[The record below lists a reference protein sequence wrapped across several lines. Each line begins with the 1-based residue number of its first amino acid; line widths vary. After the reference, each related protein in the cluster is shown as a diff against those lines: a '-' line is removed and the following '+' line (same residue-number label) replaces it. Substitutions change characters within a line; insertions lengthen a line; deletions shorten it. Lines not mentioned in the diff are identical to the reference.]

1 MGGIGHPDLAHA
13 RDLGGLLGDGTAVG
27 AGDQE
32 VDLATNLRGGGDGI
46 QGRGLEDGVVVF
58 CDDE

>member
-1 MGGIGHPDLAHA
+1 LTLAHA
-13 RDLGGLLGDGTAVG
+13 GDLGGLLGDGTAVG

-32 VDLATNLRGGGDGI
+32 VDLATDLRGGGDGI